1 MKNFKEY
8 LDEAGGFADKQIE
21 KLRKEYSSIGKMS
34 YERGLKLKNMVSKYP
49 KDVLKQLAKGV
60 YDETRVETVATFKE
74 KYAPD
79 FVDPTGI
86 LE

>member
-1 MKNFKEY
+1 MF
-8 LDEAGGFADKQIE
+8 LTLLTGGHNDQ
-21 KLRKEYSSIGKMS
+21 SIDPASLVM
-34 YERGLKLKNMVSKYP
+34 
-49 KDVLKQLAKGV
+49 KQLAKGV

-79 FVDPTGI
+79 FVDPTRI